1 METTTIK
8 QTNETTAQP
17 GVVDY
22 AAALRQYYKY
32 GRGRSMRKFCEDEG
46 YDYWKFC
53 KLAREGQIELESKSG
68 ADKKP
73 GFIEV
78 TPDGS
83 QSRVTAEEPV
93 KVCEIR
99 IRFNN
104 GLMLSRRGG
113 DVEEVIGAIR
123 KILS

>member
-1 METTTIK
+1 METTTNN
-8 QTNETTAQP
+8 QTSPATQSGA
-17 GVVDY
+17 VDY
-22 AAALRQYYKY
+22 AAALRQYNRY
-32 GRGRSMRKFCEDEG
+32 GRGRSMKKFCEDEG

-53 KLAREGQIELESKSG
+53 KLAREGQIEMGVKSG
-68 ADKKP
+68 ADKRP

-78 TPDGS
+78 NPDGTQS
-83 QSRVTAEEPV
+83 QAMPEEPM

-104 GLMLSRRGG
+104 GLILSRRGG
-113 DVEEVIGAIR
+113 DVEEVISAIR